1 MIRSISAILTLL
13 LAALFCTDGESPA
26 ADWIFTK
33 DFTGFSNLN
42 GCQLTDQGLLN
53 DGSSDKG
60 TWLLMP
66 DSPIFKEL
74 DALTVVARAKAL
86 PTNKAGWFLY
96 KTAPGGCD
104 WGLCI
109 NTEQSKKN
117 SDTYRIGFR
126 ISNVTKWIF
135 VDRKKYPPENRN
147 CFAFTVDL
155 SGDRIPRLYINGEPA
170 GQSDSFGLDDFFKDK
185 DGTPIGTVDAYE
197 FNGATLPYSGK
208 PLMIGGANAIKKN
221 SFEGCIAGIRLFRTA
236 LTQQEVKE
244 ICSK

>member
-1 MIRSISAILTLL
+1 MIRSLSAALTLL
-13 LAALFCTDGESPA
+13 LAATFCTYGQSPS

-33 DFTGFSNLN
+33 DFKGFSHLN

-53 DGSSDKG
+53 DGRSEQG
-60 TWLLMP
+60 TWLMLP
-66 DSPIFKEL
+66 DSPIFKDM
-74 DALTVVARAKAL
+74 DALTVVARVKAL
-86 PTNKAGWFLY
+86 PTNRAGWFLY
-96 KTAPGGCD
+96 KTAPVGCD

-109 NTEQSKKN
+109 NTEPSTGNN
-117 SDTYRIGFR
+117 STYRVGFK

-135 VDRKKYPPENRN
+135 VDREKYPPENWN
-147 CFAFTVDL
+147 CLAFTLDL
-155 SGDRIPRLYINGEPA
+155 SGDRIPRLYINGELE

-208 PLMIGGANAIKKN
+208 PLMIGGANPIKKN
-221 SFEGCIAGIRLFRTA
+221 SFEGCIARIRFFRTA
-236 LTQQEVKE
+236 LTQQEVKN